1 MIGKAPMLNGICVAK
16 VGASHLRDS
25 KPLQDSAKVLLKKG
39 YSIFSVA
46 DGHGGEK
53 YFRSQYGSQIA
64 VMIAEKEFS
73 ALLQKIAQLS
83 GEKSQ
88 INWDLT
94 ISNLERNIVAK
105 WKRAVKNHFKK
116 MPLTETEKDLCK
128 SLNIP
133 LEKFDYINGKKEV
146 DTLSDAQKLESP
158 ENTIEKLYGTTLI
171 SCLYIPELLLTKEN
185 KCSLWI
191 ALQIGDGMCL
201 AKKQTGEIFSPIPED
216 KRLGF
221 GVTTSLCSSNA
232 ANEFRHAY
240 GFCKLQYICA
250 CSDGVQDSYTPD
262 GLKSFTNDIYEN
274 IKTYGVEREQ
284 QELEDFFPRLSEKG
298 SGDDV
303 SLAGVFLSNGEE
315 KCQIEK

>member
-1 MIGKAPMLNGICVAK
+1 MIGNLPMLNGICVAK

-39 YSIFSVA
+39 YAIFSVA

-73 ALLQKIAQLS
+73 SLLQKIAQLS

-88 INWDLT
+88 INWDST
-94 ISNLERNIVAK
+94 ILNVERNIVAK
-105 WKRAVKNHFKK
+105 WKHAVKNHFKK
-116 MPLTETEKDLCK
+116 YPFSDSEKEMCK

-133 LEKFDYINGKKEV
+133 LEKFDYVNNKLATNNLV
-146 DTLSDAQKLESP
+146 DAQKQKLP
-158 ENTIEKLYGTTLI
+158 ENAIEKLYGTTLI

-201 AKKQTGEIFSPIPED
+201 AKKQTGEIISPIPED

-240 GFCKLQYICA
+240 GFDKLQYICA

-262 GLKSFTNDIYEN
+262 GLKSFTNDICEN

-303 SLAGVFLSNGEE
+303 SLVGVFGYEE
-315 KCQIEK
+315 M